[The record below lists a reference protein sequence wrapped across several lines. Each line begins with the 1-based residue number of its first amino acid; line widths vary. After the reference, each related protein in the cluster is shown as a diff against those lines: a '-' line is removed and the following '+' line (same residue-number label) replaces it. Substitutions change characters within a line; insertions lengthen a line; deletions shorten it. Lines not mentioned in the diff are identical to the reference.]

1 MQNQV
6 LITRWL
12 NTFPELAELE
22 PEAKAELLEAT
33 QFNRLRQ
40 GDIAYFQGQA
50 CDNYVMCI
58 EGQTR
63 IFKTSESGRE
73 IMLYQ
78 VGPGETCVLTTSCL
92 FAGNPFPAEST
103 AQADVLLAALPAS
116 VFHRLMVS
124 SPKFRHYVLSNYGD
138 LLSSLIMLVD
148 EVAFASLD
156 LRLARRLLA
165 ETDSDGIVSKTH
177 QQLALDLGSVREVI
191 SRYISE
197 WERMGWIRSS
207 RGSIEVL
214 NKDALTAYCMGDA
227 DSVGPALRSAS
238 RA

>member
-12 NTFPELAELE
+12 NAFPELAELE
-22 PEAKAELLEAT
+22 PEPKAELMEAT
-33 QFNRLRQ
+33 QFNRLRE
-40 GDIAYFQGQA
+40 GDIAYYQGQI
-50 CDNYVMCI
+50 CQNYVMCI

-63 IFKTSESGRE
+63 IFKTSEAGRE
-73 IMLYQ
+73 ILLYQ

-92 FAGNPFPAEST
+92 IAGNPFPAEST
-103 AQADVLLAALPAS
+103 AQADVLLAALPSS
-116 VFHRLMVS
+116 VFHRLMIS
-124 SPKFRHYVLSNYGD
+124 SPKFRHYVLGNYGD

-165 ETDSDGIVSKTH
+165 ETDARGIVSKTH

-191 SRYISE
+191 SRYLSE
-197 WERMGWIRSS
+197 WERMGWVRSS
-207 RGSIEVL
+207 RGSIEML
-214 NKDALTAYCMGDA
+214 DR
-227 DSVGPALRSAS
+227 PALARYAAADEEETPPRL
-238 RA
+238 RATRQ

>member
-1 MQNQV
+1 MTNHV

-12 NTFPELAELE
+12 NVFPELAELE
-22 PEAKAELLEAT
+22 PETSDALSDAVRFE
-33 QFNRLRQ
+33 RLRR
-40 GDIAYFQGQA
+40 GDVAYFQGQL
-50 CDNYVMCI
+50 CQNYVMCI

-63 IFKTSESGRE
+63 VFKTSESGRE
-73 IMLYQ
+73 ILLYQ

-92 FAGNPFPAEST
+92 ISGNPFPAEST
-103 AQADVLLAALPAS
+103 VEADALLATIPS
-116 VFHRLMVS
+116 NVFHRLMS
-124 SPKFRHYVLSNYGD
+124 ASPKFRHYVLSNYGD

-165 ETDSDGIVSKTH
+165 EADSRSIVSKTH

-191 SRYISE
+191 SRYVSE
-197 WERMGWIRSS
+197 WERMGWVRSS

-214 NKDALTAYCMGDA
+214 DEAALSTYGL
-227 DSVGPALRSAS
+227 SGTEIPRPVLRLGSQS
-238 RA
+238 